1 MTGLTD
7 SARDLVA
14 RVTGDGSDCR
24 HLDATPDPRPGTAG
38 CEECLEQ
45 GMRWVHLRLCLT
57 CGHVG
62 CCNASDGQHAT
73 AHFEAT
79 GHPVIRSHEPDE
91 TWCWC
96 YIDELDPDV

>member
-1 MTGLTD
+1 MAGITD
-7 SARDLVA
+7 SIRDLAA
-14 RVTGDGSDCR
+14 RLTGEDPGCQHLGDG
-24 HLDATPDPRPGTAG
+24 PDPLPSTTG
-38 CEECLEQ
+38 CEECLAA

-62 CCNASDGQHAT
+62 CCNASEGKHAT
-73 AHFEAT
+73 AHFEET

-96 YIDELDPDV
+96 YQDELQL